1 MDTSIKLNLRMAKHG
16 HLVVEQVIK
25 LCKSTNLDG
34 DNPRLDGGLHTLR
47 YLDQLVRVDHL
58 HRDGGRYCEE
68 IKSEIRDILSGS

>member
-1 MDTSIKLNLRMAKHG
+1 MAKQG

-25 LCKSTNLDG
+25 LFKSTNLDG

-58 HRDGGRYCEE
+58 HRDGGRYCEQ
-68 IKSEIRDILSGS
+68 IKSEISDILSGS